1 MAHSRR
7 TGWTVLS
14 GLDSAASSI
23 EQSSVVPRRE
33 YTAGAAFFLLFL
45 AVFERGR
52 HQTAVAD
59 TRNSLYCSQMNRQRS
74 SAMDVI
80 AAIHG
85 RRSVRSYDTSR
96 SPAISSKASSWTRR
110 RRPRRFAIKIRWRS
124 MSCRAS
130 RASPPMANASWTSTR
145 EHRPDGPGWDWLDRP
160 GFKIFWDA
168 PVVVIISG
176 PVGDCNRAGQNFD
189 AVGTCT
195 RIGNVLGW
203 FADALAQRPRSAHGV
218 AHTIRADAGGRAVP
232 RLSRR
237 HPGSGDPRTAP
248 FTWGDEA

>member
-1 MAHSRR
+1 
-7 TGWTVLS
+7 
-14 GLDSAASSI
+14 
-23 EQSSVVPRRE
+23 
-33 YTAGAAFFLLFL
+33 
-45 AVFERGR
+45 
-52 HQTAVAD
+52 
-59 TRNSLYCSQMNRQRS
+59 
-74 SAMDVI
+74 MDVI

-85 RRSVRSYDTSR
+85 RRSVRSYDAKPVARDIIESVILD
-96 SPAISSKASSWTRR
+96 AAQ
-110 RRPRRFAIKIRWRS
+110 A
-124 MSCRAS
+124 
-130 RASPPMANASWTSTR
+130 PPPFRDQNPLAFNVVQGVARIAAYGKRVMDYTR
-145 EHRPDGPGWDWLDRP
+145 EHRPDGSGWDWLDRP

-176 PVGDCNRAGQNFD
+176 PVGDCNRAGQNSD

-237 HPGSGDPRTAP
+237 HPGSGDPRTAAHHV
-248 FTWGDEA
+248 ER